1 MRKWEYQ
8 DWAQILETVLGFS
21 GAPTC
26 GHICPPGLWEPHNAF
41 LPHWQDFCAT
51 ENHGLTV
58 ILRPTEWGKPTESS
72 QCPGQTLEEPGPN
85 LTHRHFAPC
94 SAAFP
99 FYLKYLPLK
108 NLEISH
114 KSSYSQL
121 LWKLERSGQT
131 GPILPHG
138 TDDQD
143 GIAVSP
149 FDNDAHPSVPASP
162 SALHPDILPT
172 GPCRHLS

>member
-121 LWKLERSGQT
+121 LWKLAKL
-131 GPILPHG
+131 GPYCHMAQMTRMELQFPHLTMMPTPVCQPLPVPC
-138 TDDQD
+138 TQIFYPLAPA
-143 GIAVSP
+143 GI
-149 FDNDAHPSVPASP
+149 
-162 SALHPDILPT
+162 
-172 GPCRHLS
+172 